1 VDAFNSS
8 SINSSRTITRSG
20 LGIKRS
26 GRLISSQEKQH
37 HASVSTNRWNSSALY
52 IKYFDFGGKNMKRKP
67 VLDMEKFVGLGAS
80 LSMVVGILALFGA
93 VMMFFSGDYLVASL
107 NLIAAGLG
115 FGLFLVAVLSV

>member
-1 VDAFNSS
+1 
-8 SINSSRTITRSG
+8 
-20 LGIKRS
+20 
-26 GRLISSQEKQH
+26 
-37 HASVSTNRWNSSALY
+37 
-52 IKYFDFGGKNMKRKP
+52 MKRNL
-67 VLDMEKFVGLGAS
+67 VLDMEKFVGLAAS